1 MYYDMKTLALSY
13 YFNDK
18 PYVDALN
25 VVLPIVYFLLNLIFI
40 YQSFLD
46 YLIKKNWNLLD
57 EFKDV
62 IKKQCLL
69 FVVTIFLT
77 IFSVEK

>member
-62 IKKQCLL
+62 IKK
-69 FVVTIFLT
+69 
-77 IFSVEK
+77 